1 MRKCF
6 HSPCRLPDYLKPY
19 WPMIEAC
26 LSPEITRAY
35 HHIWPVST
43 LGKYDILTTVNCY
56 NCPPGSDLG
65 KVYYLTVQESHVE
78 AGQSQRRPGL
88 HVDRPGQLRIR
99 PEPAW
104 DLRRGRGCN
113 QSYIGHGW
121 GHGCAHR
128 AASTLNDYAFEQDR
142 LLMYGGIYMASS
154 VSNSSKVWNCGG
166 STGSNSNM
174 TSSQG
179 LSCLDWEISSI

>member
-1 MRKCF
+1 M
-6 HSPCRLPDYLKPY
+6 
-19 WPMIEAC
+19 
-26 LSPEITRAY
+26 
-35 HHIWPVST
+35 
-43 LGKYDILTTVNCY
+43 
-56 NCPPGSDLG
+56 
-65 KVYYLTVQESHVE
+65 E

-88 HVDRPGQLRIR
+88 HVDRPGQLRIT

-113 QSYIGHGW
+113 QTYIGHGW

-154 VSNSSKVWNCGG
+154 VSNSSKVWNCGVAEKVIG
-166 STGSNSNM
+166 RWGVPVILT
-174 TSSQG
+174 
-179 LSCLDWEISSI
+179 